1 MTRFGLL
8 ALVAVLVLIVAAC
21 AEDDVAED
29 ATPDNA
35 ADDEEVADEQEA
47 DEEVAD
53 EESSEGVDVALAE
66 SDLGEILV
74 DGEGMTLYL
83 FEVDEPNESNCYDDC
98 EVNWPPL
105 VTDSEPTAGGGVDEG
120 LLSTTE
126 RDDGSMQVTY
136 DGHPLYYWIGDE
148 EPGDV
153 AGQAVEDVWW
163 VLGADGEAIHSA
175 PDDEDDEDDEEDAGG
190 Y

>member
-1 MTRFGLL
+1 MSRFSLF
-8 ALVAVLVLIVAAC
+8 ALVAALLLVVAAC
-21 AEDDVAED
+21 GDDDVAED
-29 ATPDNA
+29 TAPDDV
-35 ADDEEVADEQEA
+35 ADDTDVDEEAA
-47 DEEVAD
+47 DEEAAD
-53 EESSEGVDVALAE
+53 EEISEGVEVALAD

-83 FEVDEPNESNCYDDC
+83 FDVDEPGESNCYDDC

-105 VTDSEPTAGGGVDEG
+105 VTDGEPTAADGVDEG
-120 LLSTTE
+120 LIGTAE
-126 RDDGSMQVTY
+126 RDDGSTQVTY
-136 DGHPLYYWIGDE
+136 DGHPLYYWVGDE

-163 VLGADGEAIHSA
+163 VLNADGEAIHDA
-175 PDDEDDEDDEEDAGG
+175 PDDEDDEDDENTGG